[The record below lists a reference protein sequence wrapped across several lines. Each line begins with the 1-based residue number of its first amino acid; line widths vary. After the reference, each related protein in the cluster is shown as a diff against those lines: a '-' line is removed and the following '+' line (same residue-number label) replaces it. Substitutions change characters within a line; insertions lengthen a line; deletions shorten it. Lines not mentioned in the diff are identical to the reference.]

1 MNEELRN
8 FFGVLW
14 ANTKPSESGLGLGV
28 TNFSTLM
35 SELYRERVEEVFK
48 NPLFSTAGLW
58 F

>member
-14 ANTKPSESGLGLGV
+14 ANTKPSESSLGLGV

-35 SELYRERVEEVFK
+35 NELYRERVEEVFK
-48 NPLFSTAGLW
+48 NPLFSTAGFW